1 MLFFLKAHL
10 EKPAAASNRDFY
22 SAWKKESEAALEAVR
37 AGVIKGLWKAAGT
50 PDVYAVLDVE
60 SADALDQAILSLPL
74 WKLGVS
80 HFVTELEIV
89 PLRPYENWAEDLK
102 TLATQG

>member
-1 MLFFLKAHL
+1 MLFLLKAHL
-10 EKPAAASNRDFY
+10 EKPAGTSNKEFY
-22 SAWKKESEAALEAVR
+22 GAWKKESEAALEAVR

-60 SADALDQAILSLPL
+60 SADALDHAIQSLPL

-80 HFVTELEIV
+80 HFVTQLELTA
-89 PLRPYENWAEDLK
+89 LRPYENWAEDLK
-102 TLATQG
+102 TLAQG

>member
-1 MLFFLKAHL
+1 MLFLLKAHL
-10 EKPAAASNRDFY
+10 EKPAGVSNRDFY
-22 SAWKKESEAALEAVR
+22 GAWKKESEAAMEAYR
-37 AGVIKGLWKAAGT
+37 AGVIKAIWKAAGT

-60 SADALDQAILSLPL
+60 SHDALDHAIQSLPL

-80 HFVTELEIV
+80 NYVTQLEMI

-102 TLATQG
+102 TLAQG